1 MGSCA
6 ARAPKEVPVSIN
18 DIDTLPVE
26 QKLRLMEALW
36 DSLLQTPAALEG
48 GTQFAWHAQA
58 LQRAETALADG
69 SARFIDWDAA
79 KLVLGSR
86 SRA

>member
-1 MGSCA
+1 MGLSGSH
-6 ARAPKEVPVSIN
+6 APTEAPVSTI

-36 DSLLQTPAALEG
+36 DSLLQTPAALDECA
-48 GTQFAWHAQA
+48 QPAWHAQA

-69 SARFIDWDAA
+69 SAQFIDWDAA
-79 KLVLGSR
+79 KQALGSR